1 MTNKKIK
8 IWNNKFKDIIKNGGQ
23 NMKKFIT
30 LTLSFLLL
38 FSRSSSPAPG
48 HNPPAAHDTDRSAS
62 VPVLSSLYPFY
73 SPQEQSLPLP

>member
-8 IWNNKFKDIIKNGGQ
+8 IWNNKFKDIIKNGGR

-38 FSRSSSPAPG
+38 FSMTACGNRATTNNNAQGPA
-48 HNPPAAHDTDRSAS
+48 NPADNNAYFRAIKI
-62 VPVLSSLYPFY
+62 
-73 SPQEQSLPLP
+73 